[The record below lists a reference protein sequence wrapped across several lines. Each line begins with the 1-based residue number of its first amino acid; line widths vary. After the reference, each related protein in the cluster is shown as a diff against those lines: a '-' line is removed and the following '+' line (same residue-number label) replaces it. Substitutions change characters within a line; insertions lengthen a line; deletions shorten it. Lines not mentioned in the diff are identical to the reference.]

1 MPAVVKPAGRRAD
14 SVFMDGSAM
23 FQTVLQPGE
32 RLLWTGR
39 PRREAACMLAFLY
52 LFITVEIVRTSR
64 IVASKVGAFPVFLQ
78 LELIAL
84 AGMFIVA
91 GVFLGRRVWRFWN
104 TAYAVTDHRLLVA
117 VGASRENIRT
127 VTLEALDPVKVVLG
141 SRSGKRLRVCLRGTS
156 GMPREQRPPAWKFLV
171 SGQSDKTNTMW
182 LVRDPERVRDL
193 IETARTAKAT
203 SNTSA
208 A

>member
-1 MPAVVKPAGRRAD
+1 
-14 SVFMDGSAM
+14 MDGSAL
-23 FQTVLQPGE
+23 FQTVLDPGE

-52 LFITVEIVRTSR
+52 LFITIEIVRTSR
-64 IVASKVGAFPVFLQ
+64 IVASKVGPFPVFLQ
-78 LELIAL
+78 LELMAL
-84 AGMFIVA
+84 GGLFIVA
-91 GVFLGRRVWRFWN
+91 GVFLGRRIWRFWN

-117 VGASRENIRT
+117 VGAGRENIRT
-127 VTLEALDPVKVVLG
+127 VALDALDPVKIVPG

-156 GMPREQRPPAWKFLV
+156 GMPREQRPPVWRFLV
-171 SGQSDKTNTMW
+171 SGQPDKTNTMW
-182 LVRDPERVRDL
+182 LVRDPESVRDL
-193 IETARTAKAT
+193 IETVRTAKAT

>member
-1 MPAVVKPAGRRAD
+1 
-14 SVFMDGSAM
+14 MDRLAL
-23 FQTVLQPGE
+23 FQTVLNSGE

-39 PRREAACMLAFLY
+39 PRRESACMLAFLY
-52 LFITVEIVRTSR
+52 IFITVEIVRTSR
-64 IVASKVGAFPVFLQ
+64 IVSSKVGPFPVFLQ

-84 AGMFIVA
+84 AGLFIVA

-117 VGASRENIRT
+117 VGASRENMRA
-127 VTLEALDPVKVVLG
+127 VALEALDPVRIVLG

-156 GMPREQRPPAWKFLV
+156 GMPRDQRPPVWRFLV
-171 SGQSDKTNTMW
+171 SGQPDNTNTMW
-182 LVRDPERVRDL
+182 LVRDPESVRDL
-193 IETARTAKAT
+193 IESARTAMAT